1 MWTHLL
7 PLVLGHVRF
16 ELEVGAELAGT
27 ELALVGAV
35 DQDNLLGLGLLA
47 FLLAV
52 TISQAVHISL
62 GVTVSLL
69 RLTWGFWTH
78 IQYTIYIYN
87 TYLSP
92 YRLHISLTLDFG
104 NHYLLAQCH
113 P

>member
-69 RLTWGFWTH
+69 RLTWGF
-78 IQYTIYIYN
+78 
-87 TYLSP
+87 
-92 YRLHISLTLDFG
+92 
-104 NHYLLAQCH
+104 
-113 P
+113 